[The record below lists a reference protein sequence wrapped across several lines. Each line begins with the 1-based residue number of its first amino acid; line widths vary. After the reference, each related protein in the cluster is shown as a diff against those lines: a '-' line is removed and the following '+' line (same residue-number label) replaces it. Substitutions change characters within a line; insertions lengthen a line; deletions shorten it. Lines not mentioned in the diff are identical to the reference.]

1 MQNSGIP
8 HIHGRGMVKW
18 QPFKSV
24 IEQYDEINRMLE
36 EQNKIE
42 KPLLTND
49 SKERIQQSLQQSLAC
64 NQEIFLTY
72 HKNGYLHHQYIT
84 LTSIDPGN
92 KLIHC
97 LDAFNTHVQFK
108 FDELIDIK

>member
-1 MQNSGIP
+1 MGKN
-8 HIHGRGMVKW
+8 
-18 QPFKSV
+18 
-24 IEQYDEINRMLE
+24 
-36 EQNKIE
+36 
-42 KPLLTND
+42 T
-49 SKERIQQSLQQSLAC
+49 LQQSLAC
-64 NQEIFLTY
+64 NEEIFLTY

-84 LTSIDPGN
+84 VTSIDARN